1 MSQSS
6 SPCPQS
12 WHEAETAAAIP
23 ILSCLKTA
31 SPPSPTPNFLT
42 DNFPVRK
49 LVTPDYSAL
58 FQLTAKV
65 EPTILEK
72 GYSRSIYHIQG
83 ELITLT
89 LDLNNEAAEKKVSLS
104 WLIKKK

>member
-31 SPPSPTPNFLT
+31 SPPSPTPTFLT

-58 FQLTAKV
+58 FQLTAGCQSGTHDPGKGVLKV
-65 EPTILEK
+65 NIPHTGRVDHFNAGFE
-72 GYSRSIYHIQG
+72 
-83 ELITLT
+83 
-89 LDLNNEAAEKKVSLS
+89 
-104 WLIKKK
+104 